1 MARAESYRWQSL
13 PYYREVVETLA
24 REVPANEL
32 CVSVHPELVLAAGR
46 KFHFG
51 DWIQY
56 QDGRSAELQQVYDRE
71 MSSGRYAAI
80 ITLGGKGDNLPGY
93 RLAPM
98 KRAAHEK
105 YYPVFLYLR
114 DSSQNSH

>member
-1 MARAESYRWQSL
+1 MARAESYRWRSL
-13 PYYREVVETLA
+13 PYYQEVVARLA
-24 REVPANEL
+24 REVRADDL

-56 QDGRSAELQQVYDRE
+56 QDGRSAELRQIYDE
-71 MSSGRYAAI
+71 AMSSKHYAAI
-80 ITLGGKGDNLPGY
+80 ITLGAKGADPPGY
-93 RLAPM
+93 RLVPM
-98 KRAAHEK
+98 KQTAHEK

-114 DSSQNSH
+114 EAK